1 MLGLTQRFTLNQG
14 LCIHKAE
21 AIYLV
26 LHCPV
31 VQAVHD
37 ELAHTGMAAVEHAI
51 MAIISGSIEPSQG

>member
-1 MLGLTQRFTLNQG
+1 MLGLAHGFTLNQG

-21 AIYLV
+21 AVYLV

-37 ELAHTGMAAVEHAI
+37 QLTHTGMAAVQHAI
-51 MAIISGSIEPSQG
+51 VAIVSSSIEPS